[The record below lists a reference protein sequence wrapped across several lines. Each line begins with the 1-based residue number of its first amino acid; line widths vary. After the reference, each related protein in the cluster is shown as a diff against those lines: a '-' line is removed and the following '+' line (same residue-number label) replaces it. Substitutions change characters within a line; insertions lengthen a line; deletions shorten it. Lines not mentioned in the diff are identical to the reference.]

1 MSALLGSSAMGSIS
15 QGMRAVGLDQQNA
28 LGLNDPETRAA
39 AIPQIMSIMGDPR
52 AANMD
57 PGSIVSNDEDAETT
71 MQAINKLL
79 GKSKKTP

>member
-1 MSALLGSSAMGSIS
+1 
-15 QGMRAVGLDQQNA
+15 
-28 LGLNDPETRAA
+28 
-39 AIPQIMSIMGDPR
+39 MSIMGDPR

-71 MQAINKLL
+71 MQALNNLL